1 MPENISNIIIS
12 RQICLSINDYTMA
25 SIDKKMRDDFSQKT
39 KELLSKRVGNRCSNP
54 RCRQLTS
61 GPQEDPEKALN
72 VGVAAHITAASPE
85 GPRYDT
91 AISSA
96 ERSSPKNG
104 IWLCQKCA
112 KMVDNDPSRYTI
124 KILKNWKTTSES
136 AARDEVEGNTQFI
149 SPQVNNDPYQKI
161 ENLMPDLMS
170 EMKNDL
176 SEQPLKREF
185 VLLRKKWM
193 YWASGNELVYYF
205 EEHAD
210 LKSKIR
216 ILENFGLVY
225 DISFNKV
232 DRYNITEE
240 LADYLTQYIL

>member
-1 MPENISNIIIS
+1 
-12 RQICLSINDYTMA
+12 
-25 SIDKKMRDDFSQKT
+25 MRDDFSQKT
-39 KELLSKRVGNRCSNP
+39 KGLLSKRVGNRCSNP

-91 AISSA
+91 AINSD

-124 KILKNWKTTSES
+124 KILKNWKTTAES
-136 AARDEVEGNTQFI
+136 AALNEVEGNTPLI
-149 SPQVNNDPYQKI
+149 SPQVNNDHYQKI
-161 ENLMPDLMS
+161 ERLMPDLIS

-185 VLLRKKWM
+185 VLLSKKWM

-240 LADYLTQYIL
+240 FADYLTQYLL